1 MSPLPL
7 DNTIIS
13 APLAR
18 NAKFH
23 SPLLLSVRQSK
34 LREGTEAPAESEPTM
49 IPHQIPRIHSPTFT
63 IKNPFKHYIFKKKI
77 IFAHLGG
84 AALQAEV
91 PNVSARVHISIK
103 IDHVKSIRRDRLWP
117 HEEGASVS
125 PRSPRRPF

>member
-63 IKNPFKHYIFKKKI
+63 IKSPFEHYIKKKK
-77 IFAHLGG
+77 
-84 AALQAEV
+84 
-91 PNVSARVHISIK
+91 NK
-103 IDHVKSIRRDRLWP
+103 
-117 HEEGASVS
+117 
-125 PRSPRRPF
+125 